1 VSTALKIDAPFSLAG
16 ELAVI
21 TGGGSGL
28 GFGIARCFVASGARV
43 VLVGRHEGKL
53 RAAASEL
60 GNAASYETADVT
72 QLYLLKDLVE
82 CISARQGSIS
92 ILVNNAGNHLKKPAL
107 ETSDAEF
114 ANVVNTHVHA
124 AFALTRIVAAG
135 MVERRHGSILFTAS
149 MATMMGIPQVV
160 AYSAAKAAHG
170 GLVRALATEWSSH
183 GVRVNAVAPGWVETD
198 INRGVFAA
206 DPERKQKIISR
217 TPMQKFGSV
226 EDIGWAAVYL
236 SSPAAAF
243 VTGTIL
249 PVDGGASI
257 GF

>member
-1 VSTALKIDAPFSLAG
+1 MSTASKIKPPFSLDG

-28 GFGIARCFVASGARV
+28 GLAIAQCFIAAGAHV
-43 VLVGRHEGKL
+43 VLVGRNEGKL
-53 RAAASEL
+53 RAAASQL
-60 GNAASYETADVT
+60 GSAASYETADVT
-72 QLYLLKDLVE
+72 QLHLLKDLVE
-82 CISARQGSIS
+82 RISAKHGAVS

-107 ETSDAEF
+107 ETSDPEF

-124 AFALTRIVAAG
+124 AFALSRHVAAG

-170 GLVRALATEWSSH
+170 GLVRALATEWSAY
-183 GVRVNAVAPGWVETD
+183 GVRVNAVAPGWIETD
-198 INRGVFAA
+198 MNRGIFAA
-206 DPERKQKIISR
+206 DPERKRKILSR
-217 TPMQKFGSV
+217 TPMQKFGSA

-236 SSPAAAF
+236 CSPAAAF
-243 VTGTIL
+243 VTGAIL